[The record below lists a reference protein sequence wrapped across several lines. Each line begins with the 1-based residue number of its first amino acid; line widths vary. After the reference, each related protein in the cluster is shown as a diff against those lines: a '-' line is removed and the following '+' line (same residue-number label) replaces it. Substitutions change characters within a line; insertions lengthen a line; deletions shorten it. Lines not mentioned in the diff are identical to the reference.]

1 MSITP
6 LWADRLFNHPIA
18 IDRFKNDVLVE
29 IAQLRLAGIKP
40 AKITA
45 ATLDAPNISAM
56 ADDASHYSDAG
67 RKPFRFLNNIAVI
80 PVRGTLV
87 QRGSYMDADSGL
99 IGYDRIVSAV
109 RAAQNDPDI
118 KGVFS
123 PFHTGG
129 GECAGM
135 FAAAEEIASM
145 SKAEGG
151 KPMFAYLDER
161 ACSAGYVLASA
172 YDRIMGRR
180 ECQGGS
186 IAAIINMLDTSR
198 AYEKAGFQPIQIR
211 AAWADRK
218 ALGGDGVPVDEAT
231 LEMLGALVDE
241 ASEMIVEFVSAM
253 RSLPEAKIKDMRGA
267 VFTGNEL
274 LKRGLIDDICSE
286 REAWALLEEEI
297 RSA

>member
-1 MSITP
+1 MSVTP
-6 LWADRLFNHPIA
+6 LWADRLFNHPVA

-40 AKITA
+40 TRITA
-45 ATLDAPNISAM
+45 TTLDAPNMTAL
-56 ADDASHYSDAG
+56 ADDASYYSDAG
-67 RKPFRFLNNIAVI
+67 RKPFKFQGSIAVVPI
-80 PVRGTLV
+80 RGTLV

-99 IGYDRIVSAV
+99 LGYDRIVATL
-109 RAAQNDPDI
+109 RAAVNDPDI
-118 KGVFS
+118 AAIFS

-135 FAAAEEIASM
+135 FSAAEEIAAM

-172 YDRIMGRR
+172 YDKIYGRR

-186 IAAIINMLDTSR
+186 IAAIINMLDTSK
-198 AYEKAGFQPIQIR
+198 AYEKAGLQPIQIR

-218 ALGGDGVPVDEAT
+218 ALGGDGVKVDEAT
-231 LEMLGALVDE
+231 LEVLGALVDE
-241 ASEMIVEFVSAM
+241 ASDMIVEFVSAM
-253 RSLPEAKIKDMRGA
+253 RGISEANIKEMRGA
-267 VFTGNEL
+267 VFTGNEM

-286 REAWALLEEEI
+286 REAWAFLEEEI
-297 RSA
+297 RSV